1 MIDIDIIFKICLV
14 ASPQVNP
21 NNPYLKA
28 LKPIQISMSKCD
40 ELLEQIK
47 REPVDDDDVNPIYD
61 VSRLSDLPGIMV
73 KSEPPEFG

>member
-1 MIDIDIIFKICLV
+1 
-14 ASPQVNP
+14 
-21 NNPYLKA
+21 
-28 LKPIQISMSKCD
+28 MSKCD